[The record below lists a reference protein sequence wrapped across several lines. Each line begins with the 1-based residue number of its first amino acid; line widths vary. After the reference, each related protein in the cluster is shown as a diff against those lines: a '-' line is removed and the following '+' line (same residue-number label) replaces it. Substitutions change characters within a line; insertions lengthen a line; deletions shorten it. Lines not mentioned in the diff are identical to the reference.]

1 MNNSPY
7 LDRPLF
13 PLADVLKAG
22 VKTLCTPKPTLCDSG
37 RRVRPSRTTPQQ
49 IDQPMAT
56 CYAIGDLE
64 VIQNQLSRLPDR
76 AWVTRMGLIGFGS
89 IWALI
94 AVVLWMQAR

>member
-1 MNNSPY
+1 
-7 LDRPLF
+7 
-13 PLADVLKAG
+13 
-22 VKTLCTPKPTLCDSG
+22 
-37 RRVRPSRTTPQQ
+37 
-49 IDQPMAT
+49 MAT